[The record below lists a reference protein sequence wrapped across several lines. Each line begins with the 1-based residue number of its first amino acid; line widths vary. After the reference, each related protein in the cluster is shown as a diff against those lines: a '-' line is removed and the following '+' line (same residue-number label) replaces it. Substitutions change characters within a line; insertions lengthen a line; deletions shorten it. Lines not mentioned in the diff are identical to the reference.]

1 MNLYLSEDSKINY
14 ICISFNIYR
23 MNEENFEQ
31 QELFEQKKY
40 ISDLVEESSQKNKS
54 SVNIVFGTSIITSI
68 IVLSFLYIFG
78 IFEEEEI
85 VLPEPVTIT
94 ETIKEKELVVPRVD
108 STEIVSIA
116 EVATKTIVQVQV
128 GQLDENEEFISVGGG
143 SGVVINENGLII
155 TNHHVINGADGV
167 RVIFEDGRMYEGKI
181 IGSDQLTDVGLIQ
194 IDKMGLTPINFGDST
209 EIFVGD
215 LAVAIGHP
223 LTLGAAPTVTTGV
236 VSALDRRLDVGND
249 AMNAAVTLFG
259 LIQTDAP
266 ITRGSSGGA
275 LLNKDGELIGITTAI
290 ATADVGAEGLGFA
303 IPINL
308 ALNIVEDLLD
318 DGRVLHAFLGILGAQ
333 YFEVAED
340 GARVFSGVYIEEL
353 YGPSNDMYAIG
364 KAGALPGDIIKKVNE
379 NSVKTL
385 DQLITILRSMR
396 AEDPITIEIL
406 RDGNS
411 IVLEFQLDLRRQGIF
426 DFLHFQI
433 IVH

>member
-411 IVLEFQLDLRRQGIF
+411 IVLEFQLDLRPSDI
-426 DFLHFQI
+426 
-433 IVH
+433 

>member
-1 MNLYLSEDSKINY
+1 
-14 ICISFNIYR
+14 

-167 RVIFEDGRMYEGKI
+167 RVIFEDGRMYEGQI

-194 IDKMGLTPINFGDST
+194 IDKTGLTPINFGDST

-275 LLNKDGELIGITTAI
+275 LLNKNGELIGITTAI

-333 YFEVAED
+333 YFEVADD

-411 IVLEFQLDLRRQGIF
+411 IVLDFQLDLRPSDI
-426 DFLHFQI
+426 
-433 IVH
+433 

>member
-1 MNLYLSEDSKINY
+1 ME
-14 ICISFNIYR
+14 
-23 MNEENFEQ
+23 EENFEQ

-40 ISDLVEESSQKNKS
+40 ISDLVEENTKKNKS
-54 SVNIVFGTSIITSI
+54 SLNIIFGSSIMTSV

-85 VLPEPVTIT
+85 IMPEPVTIT

-128 GQLDENEEFISVGGG
+128 GQQDENGDFISIGGG

-155 TNHHVINGADGV
+155 TNHHVINEADGV
-167 RVIFEDGRMYEGKI
+167 RVIFEDGRMYEGQI
-181 IGSDQLTDVGLIQ
+181 VGSDKLTDVGLVK
-194 IDKMGLTPINFGDST
+194 IDKTGLTPINIGDST
-209 EIFVGD
+209 GIFVGD

-275 LLNKDGELIGITTAI
+275 LLNKNGELIGITTAI

-308 ALNIVEDLLD
+308 ALDIVEDLLD

-340 GARVFSGVYIEEL
+340 GARIFSGVYIEEL
-353 YGPSNDMYAIG
+353 YGPTNDMYAIG

-379 NSVKTL
+379 KNVKTL
-385 DQLITILRSMR
+385 DALITILRSMR
-396 AEDPITIEIL
+396 AEDSITIEIL

-411 IVLEFQLDLRRQGIF
+411 ILLDFNLDLRPSDI
-426 DFLHFQI
+426 
-433 IVH
+433 